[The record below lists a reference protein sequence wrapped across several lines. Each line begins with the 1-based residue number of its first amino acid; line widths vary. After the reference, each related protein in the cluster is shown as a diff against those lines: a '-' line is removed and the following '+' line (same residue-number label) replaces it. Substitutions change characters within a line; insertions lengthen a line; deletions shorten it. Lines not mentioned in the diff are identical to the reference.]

1 MVENLKTPCILP
13 LMKKI
18 TLLGSTGSIG
28 KQTLEVIERF
38 PEELS
43 VFALSAHSNVELL
56 SQQIAKFKPRF
67 AVLTDQKFYEAL
79 KGKVS
84 QPTQLLF
91 GNEGLQQIVSQ
102 PEVNLVVDALVG
114 AAGLLPCL
122 DAIAAGKD
130 IALANKEVL
139 VMAGQLV
146 TKECREKNVRLI
158 PIDSEHSGMLQ
169 CLSAGKI
176 SEVEKL
182 IITASGGPFLNTPV
196 EELKKV
202 TTQQALNHPTWRMGK
217 KITIDSATLMNKAL
231 EIIEAHWLFG
241 IEPEKIK
248 VLIHPQSIVHSL
260 VEFQDGSIIAQL
272 APPDMRLPIEY
283 ALFYPKRMPKVI
295 NYLDLSSVDKL
306 TFQEVDLNKFKAVTF
321 AYQVL
326 KQGGTAP
333 AVLNAANEMAV
344 NLFLQEKLSFIR
356 ITELIEEVLSRQRV
370 EPNPNLEVILEKD
383 RWAREKTLEIA
394 GTKL

>member
-1 MVENLKTPCILP
+1 
-13 LMKKI
+13 MKKI

-28 KQTLEVIERF
+28 KQTLELIEHF

-43 VFALSAHSNVELL
+43 VFAVSAHSNIQLFSEQV
-56 SQQIAKFKPRF
+56 AKFKPRF
-67 AVLTDQKFYEAL
+67 AVLTDQKSYEQL
-79 KGKVS
+79 KGKIP
-84 QPTQLLF
+84 QFTQLLS
-91 GNEGLQQIVSQ
+91 GADGLKQIVSA
-102 PEVNLVVDALVG
+102 PEIDLVVDALVG
-114 AAGLLPCL
+114 ASGLLPCL
-122 DAIAAGKD
+122 QAIQAGKD

-146 TKECREKNVRLI
+146 TKKCQEKNVRLL

-182 IITASGGPFLNTPV
+182 IITASGGPFLNTSL
-196 EELKKV
+196 EELKNV
-202 TTQQALNHPTWRMGK
+202 TVQQALNHPTWRMGK
-217 KITIDSATLMNKAL
+217 KITIDSASLMNKAL

-241 IEPEKIK
+241 IEPERIK

-260 VEFQDGSIIAQL
+260 VEFRDGSVIAQL

-295 NYLDLSSVDKL
+295 NNFDLYSVDKL
-306 TFQEVDLNKFKAVTF
+306 TFQEVDLNKFKTVTF

-333 AVLNAANEMAV
+333 AVLNAANEVAV

-356 ITELIEEVLSRQRV
+356 ITEVIEEVLSRQKV
-370 EPNPNLEVILEKD
+370 EPNPNLDDILEKD

>member
-1 MVENLKTPCILP
+1 LVENLKTPCILP

>member
-1 MVENLKTPCILP
+1 
-13 LMKKI
+13 MKKI

-28 KQTLEVIERF
+28 RQTLQVIERF

-43 VFALSAHSNVELL
+43 VFALSAHSNVELF
-56 SQQIAKFKPRF
+56 SRQIAKFKPRF
-67 AVLTDQKFYEAL
+67 AVLTDQKSYEAL

-91 GNEGLQQIVSQ
+91 GNEGLQRIVSQ

-122 DAIAAGKD
+122 QAIQAGKD

-202 TTQQALNHPTWRMGK
+202 TIQQALNHPTWRMGK

-231 EIIEAHWLFG
+231 EIIEAHLLFG
-241 IEPEKIK
+241 IEPERIK
-248 VLIHPQSIVHSL
+248 VLIHPQSIIHSL

-295 NYLDLSSVDKL
+295 NNFGLSSVDKL
-306 TFQEVDLNKFKAVTF
+306 SFQEVDLNKFKAVTF

-356 ITELIEEVLSRQRV
+356 ITEVIEEVLSRQRV

-383 RWAREKTLEIA
+383 RWARENTLEIA